1 MLAEWMVAGEPQN
14 WSLVELGPGRGTL
27 LKDIL
32 RVFAQFPRVLDSLSV
47 HLVEASPT
55 LSHTQEATLT
65 GLLHTTFCTLSQH
78 RYWVGPSNDCSQ
90 ESRERWRVEERG
102 DCFKSLPTRPV
113 HWSQEFQ
120 CSGTRDWKMYPTVG
134 LLIYMHILFLCM
146 YAGHSYIIAH
156 EFFDALPVHQFQVKT
171 QSVVFFCFLFFMP
184 NDINSYNS

>member
-65 GLLHTTFCTLSQH
+65 GLLHTTFCTLSLSIVTGWTPPMIAH
-78 RYWVGPSNDCSQ
+78 R
-90 ESRERWRVEERG
+90 RAERG
-102 DCFKSLPTRPV
+102 GVWRREGTVSRVSLQDLHIGVRSSSVLVPETGRCTPQYV
-113 HWSQEFQ
+113 NH
-120 CSGTRDWKMYPTVG
+120 SGTYIHCFSIHT
-134 LLIYMHILFLCM
+134 CM
-146 YAGHSYIIAH
+146 
-156 EFFDALPVHQFQVKT
+156 QVT
-171 QSVVFFCFLFFMP
+171 LTL
-184 NDINSYNS
+184 